1 MACRAL
7 HDPSA
12 LPDSISLKGTM
23 MGTTVL
29 IVDDSKLARIVV
41 GKTVAAL
48 QPDWTRIEAS
58 NADEALAIFDAQTV
72 DVALLDFNMPGR
84 NGLELAEILRGR
96 FPDMPIALATAN
108 VQDEIIARA
117 RAANA
122 TFISKPVSED
132 GLRGFLSGAALKLRS
147 ARK

>member
-1 MACRAL
+1 ML
-7 HDPSA
+7 
-12 LPDSISLKGTM
+12 LKGMT

-41 GKTVAAL
+41 GRTVAAL
-48 QPDWTRIEAS
+48 QPDWTRIEAGD
-58 NADEALAIFDAQTV
+58 ADVALAIVDTQTV
-72 DVALLDFNMPGR
+72 DVVLLDFNMPGR
-84 NGLELAEILRGR
+84 NGLELAEILRDR

-117 RAANA
+117 RAVNA
-122 TFISKPVSED
+122 TFISKPVNED